1 MSDEIMVDAATEAA
15 VDQPDT
21 QEAQETKTF
30 TQEEL
35 DRIVSDRI
43 ARTKRQ
49 VEKKYED
56 IDVNEVRQLLA
67 ERQQAEL
74 EQQKDRGEFEQILR
88 TTVEKKDQEI
98 QGYKQR
104 LEATLVDG
112 ALLTAATRNNAVSAE
127 QVSQLLKGS
136 VKLSEDGSVEVYDTN
151 GTPRYN
157 DKGELLTV
165 DELVSDFLTANP
177 HFVKASQGGAGSQGA
192 AGGKTSKPM
201 SAADMLANYDS
212 GGKAAFREMKLA
224 QKANR

>member
-1 MSDEIMVDAATEAA
+1 MSDEIMVDAVTEPVAEE
-15 VDQPDT
+15 QET
-21 QEAQETKTF
+21 QEVKTF

-98 QGYKQR
+98 QGYKSR

-112 ALLTAATRNNAVSAE
+112 AILSAASRHNAVSAE

-192 AGGKTSKPM
+192 AGGTTPKPM
-201 SAADMLANYDS
+201 SAADMLANYDK
-212 GGKAAFREMKLA
+212 GGKAAFREWKLA

>member
-1 MSDEIMVDAATEAA
+1 MSDEIMVDAVTEPVAEE
-15 VDQPDT
+15 QET
-21 QEAQETKTF
+21 QEVKTF

-49 VEKKYED
+49 IEKKYED
-56 IDVNEVRQLLA
+56 INVDEVRQLLA

-98 QGYKQR
+98 QGYKSR

-112 ALLTAATRNNAVSAE
+112 ALLTAASRHNAVSAE

-192 AGGKTSKPM
+192 AGGTTPKPM
-201 SAADMLANYDS
+201 SVDDMLANYDK
-212 GGKAAFREMKLA
+212 GGKAAFREWKLA